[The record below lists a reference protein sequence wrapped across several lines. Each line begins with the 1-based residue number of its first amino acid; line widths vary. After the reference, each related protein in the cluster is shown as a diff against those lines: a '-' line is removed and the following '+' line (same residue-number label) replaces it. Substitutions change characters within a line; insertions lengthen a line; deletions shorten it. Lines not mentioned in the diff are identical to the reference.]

1 LQKTPVTIIITK
13 RMENTYGMKK
23 YSPDKIVLLALFV
36 LALLIARFIT
46 ASRSA
51 IELTDPI
58 ELNHTGLSVSMPA
71 GNGWRTNGQWK
82 YQQNSFTLT
91 SDFIPVSAS
100 VKAHAGC
107 RYLLAAVQ
115 TDPLLI
121 FEQKAASV
129 DGIITETGQLRT
141 DTLTVDWAHIK
152 KPQTLPSIFL
162 GTVQLSNSRRLD
174 IEVFQATG
182 DTDLAEQTFRAV
194 AKSLKFQSNE
204 LLQTGGEIL
213 DEIKNIG
220 LNHFLDVHPAKISQN
235 TPVFF
240 LIKNAAGQNVGFTM
254 DVLTSSDRSMQ
265 FNIEAVSFSYFRG
278 RYPRERRTLF
288 QSNNTLNEFIWKSQN
303 ASLDDRSVATIVL
316 DRTGLM
322 TVSKLN
328 PSSEEKKYQFGPAA
342 IPKIL
347 LELLFTQMLDSGS
360 EKLIVDIVEAD
371 GIVTPALVSKTT
383 EVENGRYVL
392 KAQLLN
398 GRGFHYERSG
408 IENILKQFPERADY
422 ILQKNKLL
430 EQNQF

>member
-1 LQKTPVTIIITK
+1 
-13 RMENTYGMKK
+13 MENTYVMKK
-23 YSPDKIVLLALFV
+23 YSADKIALLGLFV

-51 IELTDPI
+51 IVLTDSI
-58 ELNHTGLSVSMPA
+58 ELEHTGLSVSIPA

-91 SDFIPVSAS
+91 SNFIPVSAS
-100 VKAHAGC
+100 VKAHVGC

-115 TDPLLI
+115 TDPQLI

-129 DGIITETGQLRT
+129 DGIITETGQIQT
-141 DTLTVDWAHIK
+141 ETLTVDWAHIK
-152 KPQTLPSIFL
+152 KPQTLPSILL
-162 GTVQLSNSRRLD
+162 GTVQLPDSRRLD
-174 IEVFQATG
+174 IEVFQTTG
-182 DTDLAEQTFRAV
+182 DIDLAEHTFQKV
-194 AKSLKFQSNE
+194 AESLKSQDNE
-204 LLQTGGEIL
+204 LLQTGGEIV
-213 DEIKNIG
+213 DDIKNMG
-220 LNHFLDVHPAKISQN
+220 LNHFLEVHPAKISQN
-235 TPVFF
+235 APVFS
-240 LIKNAAGQNVGFTM
+240 LIKNAAGQNIGFTM
-254 DVLTSSDRSMQ
+254 DVLTSLDRNTQ
-265 FNIEAVSFSYFRG
+265 FNIEATSFSYLKR
-278 RYPRERRTLF
+278 RYARERRTLF
-288 QSNNTLNEFIWKSQN
+288 QSNNALNEFIWKSQN

-347 LELLFTQMLDSGS
+347 LELLFIQMLDSSS

-371 GIVTPALVSKTT
+371 GIITPALVSKTT

-392 KAQLLN
+392 RAQLLN
-398 GRGFHYERSG
+398 GRGFYYERSG
-408 IENILKQFPERADY
+408 IENILKQFPERTDY

>member
-1 LQKTPVTIIITK
+1 LQKTPVTIIIAK

-23 YSPDKIVLLALFV
+23 YSPDKIALLALFV

-51 IELTDPI
+51 IVLTDPI
-58 ELNHTGLSVSMPA
+58 ELEHTGLSVSMPA
-71 GNGWRTNGQWK
+71 GNGWRTNRPWT
-82 YQQNSFTLT
+82 YQQNSYTLT
-91 SDFIPVSAS
+91 SNFIPVSGS
-100 VKAHAGC
+100 INAHAGC
-107 RYLLAAVQ
+107 RYHLAAAQ
-115 TDPLLI
+115 TEPQLI

-182 DTDLAEQTFRAV
+182 DTSLAEQTFRAIV
-194 AKSLKFQSNE
+194 KSLKFQSNE
-204 LLQTGGEIL
+204 LLQTGGQML

-220 LNHFLDVHPAKISQN
+220 LNHFLKVNPAKISQN
-235 TPVFF
+235 APVFF
-240 LIKNAAGQNVGFTM
+240 LIKNASGQNAGFTM

-265 FNIEAVSFSYFRG
+265 FNIEAASFSYFRG

-316 DRTGLM
+316 ARTGLM

-328 PSSEEKKYQFGPAA
+328 PLTEEKYQLSPAA

-347 LELLFTQMLDSGS
+347 LELLFTQMLDSGN

-371 GIVTPALVSKTT
+371 GIITPALVSKTT
-383 EVENGRYVL
+383 EMENGRYVL

-398 GRGFHYERSG
+398 GRGLYYELTG